1 MQSLAL
7 KARTI
12 SFLIF
17 LVMGLFA
24 AQWQGFS
31 HSIAH
36 GLVTQ
41 HVSQDHIAHPHQVDH
56 AAPQD
61 VCHDNHAK
69 HSHGG
74 HDSESNHH
82 CAAYDSQTLSA
93 AMPSL
98 PLSLPAI
105 DKTSVA
111 INSYT
116 TYQASIKAYRPFD
129 VRGPPN
135 S

>member
-1 MQSLAL
+1 VF
-7 KARTI
+7 KPRTI
-12 SFLIF
+12 SLLIF
-17 LVMGLFA
+17 LVMGLFV

-31 HSIAH
+31 HGITH
-36 GLVTQ
+36 GLVATE
-41 HVSQDHIAHPHQVDH
+41 HVALDVVKSAHLADATKHDDACDDHHF
-56 AAPQD
+56 
-61 VCHDNHAK
+61 K
-69 HSHGG
+69 HHHG
-74 HDSESNHH
+74 HDLDGKHH

-105 DKTSVA
+105 DKTSAA

-116 TYQASIKAYRPFD
+116 TYQASIEAYRPFD

>member
-1 MQSLAL
+1 
-7 KARTI
+7 
-12 SFLIF
+12 
-17 LVMGLFA
+17 MGLFA

-36 GLVTQ
+36 GLVVTE
-41 HVSQDHIAHPHQVDH
+41 H
-56 AAPQD
+56 AALDVVKSAHLADATKHQD
-61 VCHDNHAK
+61 ACDDHHSKNH
-69 HSHGG
+69 HG
-74 HDSESNHH
+74 HDSDSKHH
-82 CAAYDSQTLSA
+82 CAAYDSQTLSV

-105 DKTSVA
+105 DKTSAA

-116 TYQASIKAYRPFD
+116 TYQASIEAYRPFD

>member
-1 MQSLAL
+1 VF
-7 KARTI
+7 KPRTI
-12 SFLIF
+12 FLLSF
-17 LVMGLFA
+17 LVMGLFV

-31 HSIAH
+31 HGIAH
-36 GLVTQ
+36 GSAVTQ
-41 HVSQDHIAHPHQVDH
+41 SVPLDHVGHIEQAG
-56 AAPQD
+56 
-61 VCHDNHAK
+61 HAK
-69 HSHGG
+69 HQDDCHDHHAKHHHGN
-74 HDSESNHH
+74 HDSDGKHH

-105 DKTSVA
+105 DKTSAA

-116 TYQASIKAYRPFD
+116 TYQASIEAYRPFD

>member
-1 MQSLAL
+1 VF
-7 KARTI
+7 KPRTI
-12 SFLIF
+12 FLLIF
-17 LVMGLFA
+17 LVMGLFV

-31 HSIAH
+31 HGVSHSLVAAQHQPSAH
-36 GLVTQ
+36 T
-41 HVSQDHIAHPHQVDH
+41 VSAYQTDH
-56 AAPQD
+56 AHNDHQ
-61 VCHDNHAK
+61 
-69 HSHGG
+69 
-74 HDSESNHH
+74 SEGKHH

-105 DKTSVA
+105 DKTSAA

-116 TYQASIKAYRPFD
+116 TYQASIEAYRPFD

>member
-1 MQSLAL
+1 MVL
-7 KARTI
+7 KPRTI
-12 SFLIF
+12 FLLIF
-17 LVMGLFA
+17 LALGLFL

-31 HSIAH
+31 HGVSH
-36 GLVTQ
+36 GLTATQ
-41 HVSQDHIAHPHQVDH
+41 HQSSVHAVSAHQTD
-56 AAPQD
+56 
-61 VCHDNHAK
+61 HAK
-69 HSHGG
+69 HQDDCHDYHGN
-74 HDSESNHH
+74 HDSDGKHH

-98 PLSLPAI
+98 PLILPAI
-105 DKTSVA
+105 DKTSAA

-116 TYQASIKAYRPFD
+116 TYQASIEAYRPFD

>member
-1 MQSLAL
+1 
-7 KARTI
+7 
-12 SFLIF
+12 
-17 LVMGLFA
+17 MGLFV

-31 HSIAH
+31 HGVSH
-36 GLVTQ
+36 GLTAIQ
-41 HVSQDHIAHPHQVDH
+41 HQPSHTVAAHQTD
-56 AAPQD
+56 
-61 VCHDNHAK
+61 HAK
-69 HSHGG
+69 HQHA
-74 HDSESNHH
+74 HNDHQSEGKHH

-105 DKTSVA
+105 DKTSAA

-116 TYQASIKAYRPFD
+116 TYQASIEAYRPFD

>member
-1 MQSLAL
+1 VF

-17 LVMGLFA
+17 LVMGLFV

-31 HSIAH
+31 HGVSH
-36 GLVTQ
+36 GLAVAQ
-41 HVSQDHIAHPHQVDH
+41 HEPVNGVGYSLQVD
-56 AAPQD
+56 AAKD
-61 VCHDNHAK
+61 H
-69 HSHGG
+69 HGHHG
-74 HDSESNHH
+74 NESDGKHH

-116 TYQASIKAYRPFD
+116 TYQASIEAYRPFD

>member
-1 MQSLAL
+1 MVF

-17 LVMGLFA
+17 LVMGLFV

-31 HSIAH
+31 HGVSH
-36 GLVTQ
+36 GLAVAQNEPTNG
-41 HVSQDHIAHPHQVDH
+41 VEYSLQVDIVKDH
-56 AAPQD
+56 
-61 VCHDNHAK
+61 
-69 HSHGG
+69 HGRHG
-74 HDSESNHH
+74 NKSDGKHH

-98 PLSLPAI
+98 PLSLPVI
-105 DKTSVA
+105 DKISAA

-116 TYQASIKAYRPFD
+116 TYQASIEAYRPFD

>member
-1 MQSLAL
+1 
-7 KARTI
+7 
-12 SFLIF
+12 
-17 LVMGLFA
+17 MGLFV

-31 HSIAH
+31 HGVSH
-36 GLVTQ
+36 GLAVAQ
-41 HVSQDHIAHPHQVDH
+41 NEPVNGVGYSLQVD
-56 AAPQD
+56 AAKDQ
-61 VCHDNHAK
+61 
-69 HSHGG
+69 HGHHG
-74 HDSESNHH
+74 NESGGKHH
-82 CAAYDSQTLSA
+82 CAAYDSQTLSV

-105 DKTSVA
+105 DKTSAA

-116 TYQASIKAYRPFD
+116 TYQASIEAYRPFD